1 MTCRSPRT
9 YGSRILNFATS
20 ASSVSVG
27 PAFVSSHPTLRRTRS
42 CATPVPIS
50 LEPRSEQ
57 AHVPAEQPPP
67 REDPRFPAAHA
78 HSRRSRHPR
87 RSSPQGPPGS
97 VGLSRPESA
106 TIRREPAKSKSL
118 KESGPLV
125 LPTASRLRQR
135 CDFTATV
142 RRGRRVGRERLVV
155 HLELRPVPT
164 GSASSGDQAVGLAS
178 AVPRAGFVVGKTV
191 GGAVV
196 RNRVRRQLRHIVADR
211 LDQLPPGSTLVVRAL
226 PSAAGASSADLRGDF
241 EAALARAVRPSR
253 LPKVAATT

>member
-1 MTCRSPRT
+1 VTCRSTRT
-9 YGSRILNFATS
+9 
-20 ASSVSVG
+20 SSSWNSSSSL
-27 PAFVSSHPTLRRTRS
+27 AIASSHPPPRRTRS
-42 CATPVPIS
+42 GVVPVPIS
-50 LEPRSEQ
+50 LEPPSEQ

-67 REDPRFPAAHA
+67 REDPWLPAAHA
-78 HSRRSRHPR
+78 HSRRPRHSRRP
-87 RSSPQGPPGS
+87 SPQGPSGS
-97 VGLSRPESA
+97 VGLSQPASA
-106 TIRREPAKSKSL
+106 PTDRGLAKPKSL